1 MKTFLV
7 KSYVLNICFTF
18 LKDVDDP
25 LLDMKTPVLFVV
37 GQNGLQ
43 CSIEGMEEFREK
55 LRADNSMVIVGG
67 ADDNL
72 RSVPLKQF
80 MRLKAFMNIYSLHLT
95 TRILL
100 HFRHRINSTK
110 MKSEGL
116 TQTMVDRCIQ
126 VCGCS
131 LINFPSSV
139 VHHPC

>member
-1 MKTFLV
+1 
-7 KSYVLNICFTF
+7 
-18 LKDVDDP
+18 
-25 LLDMKTPVLFVV
+25 MKTPVLFVV

-72 RSVPLKQF
+72 RSVPFKQF
-80 MRLKAFMNIYSLHLT
+80 LRNPMEIYFLCLT
-95 TRILL
+95 ARILL
-100 HFRHRINSTK
+100 HFHHRINSAK

-131 LINFPSSV
+131 LVQFSVECFASSFLTFERKMHKFLNV
-139 VHHPC
+139 VLMY